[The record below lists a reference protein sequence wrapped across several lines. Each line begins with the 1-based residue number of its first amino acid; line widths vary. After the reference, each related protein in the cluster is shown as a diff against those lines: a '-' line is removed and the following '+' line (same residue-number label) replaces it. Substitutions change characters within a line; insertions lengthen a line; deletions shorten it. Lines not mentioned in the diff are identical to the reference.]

1 MTTSCCPS
9 LTDKA
14 RPTSL
19 EVGKE
24 REGAVAGE
32 LGLWGWGRLGGPHSS
47 YALACS
53 SLVPPPALPAGG
65 ARAWGRL
72 GLRGEAAAAGP
83 SLLGAETW
91 LSPHQ
96 PGRR

>member
-1 MTTSCCPS
+1 M
-9 LTDKA
+9 
-14 RPTSL
+14 
-19 EVGKE
+19 
-24 REGAVAGE
+24 AGE

-72 GLRGEAAAAGP
+72 GL
-83 SLLGAETW
+83 LGRLQQLA
-91 LSPHQ
+91 PHF
-96 PGRR
+96 